1 MIITKLYRYKKNLK
15 KRSSIYF
22 FHKKKIKRLI
32 KDDKIR
38 DLDIL
43 RLLSLY
49 ALRYERHASNELNTL
64 KYEAQKH
71 RRLPDKYIQ
80 V

>member
-1 MIITKLYRYKKNLK
+1 MKNKKDRLEKYLFYN
-15 KRSSIYF
+15 S
-22 FHKKKIKRLI
+22 KKIKRLI

-49 ALRYERHASNELNTL
+49 TLRYERHASNELNTL

-71 RRLPDKYIQ
+71 RRFPEKYIH
-80 V
+80 VSNTF